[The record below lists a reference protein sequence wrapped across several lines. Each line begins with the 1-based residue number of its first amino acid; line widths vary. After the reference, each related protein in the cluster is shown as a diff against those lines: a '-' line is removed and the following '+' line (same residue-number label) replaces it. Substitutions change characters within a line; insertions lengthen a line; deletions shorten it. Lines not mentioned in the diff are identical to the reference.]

1 MTTISSEIFSMEDTG
16 DTEVISCFVFY
27 CWSVNFEWRFFFM
40 KSWTN
45 KVFFSSSNS
54 ISFIVLTRA
63 NFLYIHT
70 GNELEEVLEGQETRK
85 KEKKERKLEAMRILL
100 MRLW

>member
-1 MTTISSEIFSMEDTG
+1 
-16 DTEVISCFVFY
+16 
-27 CWSVNFEWRFFFM
+27 M

-45 KVFFSSSNS
+45 KVFFFSSNS
-54 ISFIVLTRA
+54 ISFILLTRA

-85 KEKKERKLEAMRILL
+85 FRSNENIVDETMVVDFYLYLPGCESLL
-100 MRLW
+100 